1 MQRGKSL
8 RLSLAQRISIL
19 TAIMALLTLAAAGSG
34 LWFSTIANR
43 NIQLLRQSADQ
54 ATLIAD
60 VERAWLGVVSSLN
73 AFTLT
78 RPSPEAKQ
86 ELEIRLRALEAR
98 LSVLSAQPL
107 GTSPEKVAENRQIA
121 GELRQTYA
129 ELQDL
134 SDEIYALAEQGRWG
148 AALQRRT
155 SGLTGLQTQLEGQL
169 NHIRANLQ
177 ADLEARNLQTLRAQ
191 NAARLLSGLSVAV
204 AFMLALGVGWL
215 GQRVISRPMGEL
227 TRQLERI
234 TQGDFS
240 PVAPMP
246 RRDEIGDLSHSIA
259 RMTDLLRENRQELEN
274 RVHERTQ
281 ALERRTIQVQ
291 IAAQVARDIA
301 AARNLAQL
309 LDNAVNLIRER
320 LGYYHAGVFLIDARG
335 EYAVLRAATGEA
347 GREMLSRNHSLR
359 VGQTGLVGY
368 AAHRGEARVA
378 ADVGADLMHYKNPLL
393 PETRSEAA
401 IPMNVAGRVIGV
413 LDVQSRDPD
422 AFDSESLGILQVLAD
437 QLAIAIQNAR
447 LISDLQKNLSDMQQT
462 YGQIER
468 EAWLR
473 FIQTTPIL
481 GYTYDGVEVRPLQA
495 HETSPTESD
504 GHRKPFS
511 IPLRVRNEVIGS
523 LDIWPQEGEP
533 SEAEVYLLASIS
545 NRLSQILESARLYEE
560 TRSWAAREETINRLT
575 ASIARALDLDSLLRT
590 SAQELGKLPA
600 VREATI
606 IVNPR
611 LSDNANAPTSA
622 SSIEAPQE
630 DGKESGNGHRS

>member
-1 MQRGKSL
+1 MRKRRSL
-8 RLSLAQRISIL
+8 RLSLTQRISIFMIL
-19 TAIMALLTLAAAGSG
+19 MAMLTLTAAGSG
-34 LWFSTIANR
+34 LWFSNIANR
-43 NIQLLRQSADQ
+43 NIQLLRQSANQ
-54 ATLIAD
+54 AALIAD
-60 VERAWLGVVSSLN
+60 VEHAWLGVVNSLN
-73 AFTLT
+73 ALTLT

-86 ELEIRLRALEAR
+86 ELEIRLRALESR
-98 LSVLSAQPL
+98 LSVLSVQTL
-107 GTSPEKVAENRQIA
+107 GVTPEKIAENRQISA
-121 GELRQTYA
+121 ELRQTFA

-134 SDEIYALAEQGRWG
+134 SDEIYALVEQGRWG
-148 AALQRRT
+148 TALQRRT
-155 SGLTGLQTQLEGQL
+155 SGLTGIQTRLEDQL
-169 NHIRANLQ
+169 NRIRANLQ
-177 ADLEARNLQTLRAQ
+177 SDLEMRNLQTQRAQ
-191 NAARLLSGLSVAV
+191 NAARLLSGLSVAA
-204 AFMLALGVGWL
+204 AFILALGMGWL

-227 TRQLERI
+227 ARQLERI

-240 PVAPMP
+240 PLTPML
-246 RRDEIGDLSHSIA
+246 RGDEIGDLSRSIA
-259 RMTDLLRENRQELEN
+259 RMTDLLRESRQELEN
-274 RVHERTQ
+274 RVQERTQ
-281 ALERRTIQVQ
+281 ALEQRTTQMQV
-291 IAAQVARDIA
+291 AAQVARDIA

-347 GREMLSRNHSLR
+347 GREMLARHHSLR

-368 AAHRGEARVA
+368 AAQHGEARVA

-413 LDVQSRDPD
+413 LDVQSRDPN
-422 AFDSESLGILQVLAD
+422 AFDAESLGILQVLAD

-447 LISDLQKNLSDMQQT
+447 LIADLQKNLTEMQQA
-462 YGQIER
+462 YGQVER

-473 FIQTTPIL
+473 FIQTTPTL

-495 HETSPTESD
+495 NESLPAEANEQ
-504 GHRKPFS
+504 RKPFS
-511 IPLRVRNEVIGS
+511 VPLRVRNEVIGS
-523 LDIWPQEGEP
+523 LDIWPQEDEP

-575 ASIARALDLDSLLRT
+575 ASIARALDLDGVLRA

-600 VREATI
+600 VREATVFI
-606 IVNPR
+606 HPR
-611 LSDNANAPTSA
+611 SSDGTPIQDNG
-622 SSIEAPQE
+622 QE